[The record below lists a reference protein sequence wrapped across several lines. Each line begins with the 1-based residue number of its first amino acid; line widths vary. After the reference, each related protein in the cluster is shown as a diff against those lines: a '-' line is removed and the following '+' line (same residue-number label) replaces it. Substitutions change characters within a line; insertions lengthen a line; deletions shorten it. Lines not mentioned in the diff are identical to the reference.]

1 MYRTLTQAALSA
13 ALATFAFAQTPQTA
27 PNPNAPA
34 DPAATVHATTTPS
47 DTAQS
52 FRGIL
57 MDASCQAI
65 QNRAT
70 TSESA
75 ASSEASRSRTMPA
88 TTPDASSR
96 YGTERNNSARDR
108 RWRSG
113 IRHSKRRGSERIC
126 KQHHQHRWHGRQL
139 GHHYGDNRRSEG
151 PVRSSDRHKQ
161 IYGTRRLA
169 NDSQRERACCFG

>member
-34 DPAATVHATTTPS
+34 GPAATVNTGTTTPS

-88 TTPDASSR
+88 TTPDATSR
-96 YGTERNNSARDR
+96 GTEQSATTAHATGVGGAASATA
-108 RWRSG
+108 SG
-113 IRHSKRRGSERIC
+113 AGAS
-126 KQHHQHRWHGRQL
+126 
-139 GHHYGDNRRSEG
+139 
-151 PVRSSDRHKQ
+151 
-161 IYGTRRLA
+161 
-169 NDSQRERACCFG
+169 